1 MKPLLGRPSRWL
13 QYRVM
18 WLDKRG
24 VSAVEFALLAPLM
37 LTMYVGAVEI
47 NRKITIDRR
56 VESVA
61 STAADLTAQ
70 VKSVTTNDL
79 QNICDASKVII
90 DPSDKLYGGSPPKI
104 VLSSV
109 VADQNNSGKVAWSY
123 SDSAHCGGGSPRA
136 TNSAYALP
144 VGTTEANSSV
154 IVAEVT
160 FAYTTKLNIT
170 NYFNNVAGDLQ
181 RTIYA
186 RPRRSLTVAKIP

>member
-1 MKPLLGRPSRWL
+1 
-13 QYRVM
+13 M

-70 VKSVTTNDL
+70 VKSVTTSDL
-79 QNICDASKVII
+79 QNICDASKVIL

-123 SDSAHCGGGSPRA
+123 SNSAHCGGGSPRA
-136 TNSAYALP
+136 ANSAYALP
-144 VGTTEANSSV
+144 AGTTVANSSV

-170 NYFNNVAGDLQ
+170 KYFSNAAGDLQ